1 MNEALKQLMAQYEE
15 RQPGRPEDRLRE
27 VVQHLTLLAL
37 WRSGFYHQAAFYGG
51 TALRIFHGLD
61 RFSEDMDFSLVSPDP
76 AFDLSPHLDAIQQ
89 ELTGFGLS
97 FRVEQKKKAS
107 DTGIESAFLK
117 GNTAKNLLT
126 IDANLAEAG
135 TIHRHLMCRI
145 KLEVDSDPPPEARFE
160 MKTLLTPIPFQVKLY
175 ALSDLFAGKLH
186 AVLCRSWKSRVKGR
200 DYYDLVWYI
209 GRGVPCHL
217 AHLRARM
224 IQSGHLKSDEKL
236 DRDELIRR
244 LRQRFERVDVEQAAD
259 DVRPFI
265 QDPDALKLWN
275 KPFFDDLVTG
285 IRVE

>member
-1 MNEALKQLMAQYEE
+1 MNEALIQLMDHY
-15 RQPGRPEDRLRE
+15 RGRTPGRPEDRLRE

-61 RFSEDMDFSLVSPDP
+61 RFSEEMDFSLVSPDP
-76 AFDLSPHLDAIQQ
+76 AFDLSPHLDAIEQ
-89 ELTGFGLS
+89 ELTGFRLS
-97 FRVEQKKKAS
+97 FRVEQKKKAA

-117 GNTAKNLLT
+117 GNTAKNLLI
-126 IDANLAEAG
+126 IDANMARAG
-135 TIHRHLMCRI
+135 TVHRHLMCKI
-145 KLEVDSDPPPEARFE
+145 KLEVDIDPPPEARFE

-175 ALSDLFAGKLH
+175 TLPDLFAGKLH
-186 AVLCRSWKSRVKGR
+186 AILCRSWKSRVKGR

-209 GRGVPCHL
+209 GRNIPCHL
-217 AHLRARM
+217 EQLRARM
-224 IQSGHLKSDEKL
+224 IQSGHMKFDEKL

-244 LRQRFERVDVEQAAD
+244 LRERFERVNVQQAAD

-275 KPFFDDLVTG
+275 KHFFHDLVNKL
-285 IRVE
+285 RVE